1 MKNDVNLWWIAAG
14 ISSLLTTLLHVFGG
28 GPEFMGPYASFGMEA
43 KFYAMI
49 EVFWNQI
56 TLLLAMVGIAFLIAS
71 KRGARAMDMVLF
83 VNALY
88 LGIALIFMVIGLA
101 FLPSLFVL
109 PQWILFLFMAAL
121 GQIGWH
127 IQKGRV
133 R

>member
-1 MKNDVNLWWIAAG
+1 MKNDLNLWWIAAG
-14 ISSLLTTLLHVFGG
+14 VSSLLTTLLHVFGG

-56 TLLLAMVGIAFLIAS
+56 TLLLAAVGFAFLIAA
-71 KRGARAMDMVLF
+71 KRGAKAMDLVLF
-83 VNALY
+83 INIFYA
-88 LGIALIFMVIGLA
+88 GIAIIFILMGMVY
-101 FLPSLFVL
+101 LPSLFVL
-109 PQWILFLFMAAL
+109 PQWILFLFMVAL

-133 R
+133 H